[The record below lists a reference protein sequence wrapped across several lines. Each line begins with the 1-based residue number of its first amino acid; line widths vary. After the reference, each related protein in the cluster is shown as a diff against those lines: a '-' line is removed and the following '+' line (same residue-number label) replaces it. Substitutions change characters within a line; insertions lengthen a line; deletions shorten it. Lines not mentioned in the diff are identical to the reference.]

1 MKAQAMT
8 QTQALRYRWGVL
20 CRVLLA
26 VLGGYGIT
34 ALACTVL
41 THGLVALGAMGR
53 ASAVQLLTLLSF
65 VLYTV
70 VVLWVFHVPRVPR
83 VAAVLA
89 AWALVLAA
97 ALVVLKDGL

>member
-1 MKAQAMT
+1 MT
-8 QTQALRYRWGVL
+8 QAQTLRYRWAVL

-26 VLGGYGIT
+26 VLGGYGLT
-34 ALACTVL
+34 ALACAVL
-41 THGLVALGAMGR
+41 AHGLVAVGAMER
-53 ASAVQLLTLLSF
+53 APAVLLATLLSF

-70 VVLWVFHVPRVPR
+70 VALWVFHVPRVQR

-97 ALVVLKDGL
+97 ALLALKGGL